1 MSLLNHRI
9 QNDKIRSA
17 IKESIEENF
26 PIENRG
32 KQLVIKNVK
41 IEDSLKDDNFPEQKK
56 FKIDR
61 KTWQN
66 PIKATLEI
74 KDINTG
80 KVLDKKTNVK
90 IGSVPKLTNR
100 FTTIIEGNEYQTTNQ
115 LRRKSGVYAT
125 VQQNGVLKSE
135 FNLAKG
141 KNFDIYLNPV
151 SQIFSLVYKEKNRQ
165 YRL

>member
-1 MSLLNHRI
+1 MSLLNHRL
-9 QNDKIRSA
+9 QNEKIRQT

-32 KQLVIKNVK
+32 KQLVIKNVT

-56 FKIDR
+56 FKIGR

-66 PIKATLEI
+66 PIKATLEL
-74 KDINTG
+74 KDVNTG
-80 KVLDKKTNVK
+80 KVLDRKTNVK
-90 IGSVPKLTNR
+90 IGALPKLTNR

-151 SQIFSLVYKEKNRQ
+151 SQVFSLVYKEKNRQ

>member
-1 MSLLNHRI
+1 MSLLNHRL
-9 QNDKIRSA
+9 QNDKIRNA

-32 KQLVIKNVK
+32 KTLIIKNVK
-41 IEDSLKDDNFPEQKK
+41 IEDTLKDDNFPEQKN
-56 FKIDR
+56 FKMAR

-74 KDINTG
+74 RDSNTN
-80 KVLDKKTNVK
+80 KILDSKKNVK
-90 IGSVPKLTNR
+90 IGALPKLTNR

-125 VQQNGVLKSE
+125 IQQNGVLKSE
-135 FNLAKG
+135 FNLSKG
-141 KNFDIYLNPV
+141 KNFDIYLHPI
-151 SQIFSLVYKEKNRQ
+151 SQIFSLVYKEKNRK